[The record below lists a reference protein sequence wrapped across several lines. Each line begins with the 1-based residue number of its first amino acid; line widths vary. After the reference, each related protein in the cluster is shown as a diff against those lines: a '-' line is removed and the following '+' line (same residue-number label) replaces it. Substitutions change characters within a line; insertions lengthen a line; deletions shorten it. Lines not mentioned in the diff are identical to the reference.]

1 MDAYMVIVINQI
13 KSTKNIAKCHIYK
26 TQLQTHIFIMTTR
39 YAQMAYTNENNLY
52 GKLIKAKEKA
62 KHLKR

>member
-1 MDAYMVIVINQI
+1 MVIVINQI

-26 TQLQTHIFIMTTR
+26 TQTHIFIMTTR
-39 YAQMAYTNENNLY
+39 YAQSKMAYTNENNLY

-62 KHLKR
+62 KRLKK